1 MQTNHPKRRDS
12 GGRRRAVRR
21 QRWLL
26 GLLSLGLLL
35 CLVLRLRSCG
45 SRKEPK
51 PATSPAP
58 EAQSGEALSTQPDQ
72 GLSGNWEWVEL
83 PEGALSQGEL
93 VLVNGDHSFN
103 PALALP
109 VSVYEGK
116 TDSYQVKDVYLS
128 LEPTVL
134 AALNH
139 WMDDYAGATGRR
151 DVNIIAGHRSLAK
164 QQELWQNAVDTKG
177 EAYAKAYLA
186 QPGHSEHHTGLALDL
201 DTYDRE
207 SGTSGGFDGTG
218 DQAWAAEHAWEYG
231 FIQRYPPEKA
241 EITGIDYEAWHYRYV
256 GLPHAKY
263 MAEHGLCLEEYIQLL
278 RRCPWDGEHLRVDCG
293 ADAYEIWFCPGLRIA
308 VPRGSQYS
316 VSGNNVDGCVVTLRL
331 AGENTR
337 QD

>member
-12 GGRRRAVRR
+12 GSRRRAVRR

-35 CLVLRLRSCG
+35 CLILRLRS
-45 SRKEPK
+45 REAREEPK
-51 PATSPAP
+51 PATSPAR
-58 EAQSGEALSTQPDQ
+58 EGQSGEAPSARQDPALPT
-72 GLSGNWEWVEL
+72 GWEWVEL

-134 AALNH
+134 TALNH
-139 WMDDYAGATGRR
+139 WMDDYAEATGRR

-241 EITGIDYEAWHYRYV
+241 KITGIDYEAWHYRYV